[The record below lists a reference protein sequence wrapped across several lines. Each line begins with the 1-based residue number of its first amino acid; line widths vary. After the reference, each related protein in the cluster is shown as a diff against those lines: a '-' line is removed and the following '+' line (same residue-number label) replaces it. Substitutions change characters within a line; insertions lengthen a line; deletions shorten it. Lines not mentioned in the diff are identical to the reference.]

1 MTETKGQP
9 ETLPLELKAELQP
22 EFAVTLTGLA
32 ESYGVPLETVA
43 LVALH
48 VGLDTMLTTDKAH
61 EALRQ
66 VAALAKAP
74 TGAPI

>member
-1 MTETKGQP
+1 M
-9 ETLPLELKAELQP
+9 A
-22 EFAVTLTGLA
+22 AVEIGLGA
-32 ESYGVPLETVA
+32 MSST
-43 LVALH
+43 LH